1 MRKSSEISTPNFS
14 FPSEIRVGNL
24 KLHNFVP
31 PIVDAFISCK
41 DQSIAAHAAPLLQL
55 ECPHQYSGKIR
66 TCSVFW
72 LKKCRPQLSVIWCL
86 ATGCTATI
94 SRSNSSGVPSDQG
107 PPDQPP
113 AQVVRIRLLHGRP
126 SITSMMLSWWFSSR
140 HGFFSAAL
148 AGNQLPA

>member
-1 MRKSSEISTPNFS
+1 MREQSKQYNKNYCILRYRLEQEKQKKCSPLRKSSEISTPNFS

-86 ATGCTATI
+86 ATW
-94 SRSNSSGVPSDQG
+94 
-107 PPDQPP
+107 
-113 AQVVRIRLLHGRP
+113 RIAIRYHLQQKLQWRP
-126 SITSMMLSWWFSSR
+126 LR
-140 HGFFSAAL
+140 
-148 AGNQLPA
+148 